1 MSNEVGRGQA
11 HTMNIGFWVPAVLVV
26 NFTLGVLL
34 MVGVFS
40 FMERRISLGAVGGI
54 IVGTGLIYTQATLGE
69 EMLRVSVSEMKLLV
83 IAASLGAVVGVVGTV
98 LVIEP
103 DL

>member
-1 MSNEVGRGQA
+1 MD
-11 HTMNIGFWVPAVLVV
+11 IGLWVPAVLLL
-26 NFTLGVLL
+26 NFILGILL

-40 FMERRISLGAVGGI
+40 FMERRISLGAMGGI

-69 EMLRVSVSEMKLLV
+69 EMLRVSVTEMKLLV

-98 LVIEP
+98 LVVEP

>member
-1 MSNEVGRGQA
+1 MDLGL
-11 HTMNIGFWVPAVLVV
+11 WVPAVLIL
-26 NFTLGVLL
+26 NFILGILL

-40 FMERRISLGAVGGI
+40 FMERRISLGATGGI

-69 EMLRVSVSEMKLLV
+69 EMLRVTVTEMKLLV

-98 LVIEP
+98 LVVEP

>member
-1 MSNEVGRGQA
+1 MDIVL
-11 HTMNIGFWVPAVLVV
+11 WVPAVLIL
-26 NFTLGVLL
+26 NFIFGILL

-40 FMERRISLGAVGGI
+40 FMERRVSLGAMGGI

-98 LVIEP
+98 LVVEP

>member
-1 MSNEVGRGQA
+1 MD
-11 HTMNIGFWVPAVLVV
+11 IGLWVPAVLIL
-26 NFTLGVLL
+26 NFILGILL
-34 MVGVFS
+34 MVGVLS
-40 FMERRISLGAVGGI
+40 FMERRISLGAMGGI

-69 EMLRVSVSEMKLLV
+69 EMLRVSVTEMKLLV

-98 LVIEP
+98 LVVEL

>member
-1 MSNEVGRGQA
+1 MD
-11 HTMNIGFWVPAVLVV
+11 IGLWVPAVLIL
-26 NFTLGVLL
+26 NFILGILL

-40 FMERRISLGAVGGI
+40 FMERRISLGAMGGI

-69 EMLRVSVSEMKLLV
+69 EMLRVSVTEMKLLV

-98 LVIEP
+98 LVVEP

>member
-1 MSNEVGRGQA
+1 MD
-11 HTMNIGFWVPAVLVV
+11 IGLWVLAVLIL
-26 NFTLGVLL
+26 NLILGILL

-40 FMERRISLGAVGGI
+40 FMERRISLGAMGGI

-69 EMLRVSVSEMKLLV
+69 EMLRVTVSEMKLLV

-98 LVIEP
+98 LVVEP